1 LILEIGEQ
9 LPGEAMSETTRR
21 KALAGMVL
29 TPLLASCDAKAP
41 VNVAAI
47 NGLIDTHCH
56 LFNESDLPTVRFLG
70 KVFLHKHD
78 PVSLGEVEN
87 PKFLDGLI
95 WLFARVFAGKG
106 PDAAKEIRVLTRTL
120 TAADGRAG
128 AEDIEAEVDR
138 DLAEYLTTP
147 IDTTRTQEQQEG
159 EILVRQAIM
168 AEGGM
173 EGPRTQTVLSRAEAE
188 PVAAA
193 AVRSLAKIGVY
204 LRWFRDFRR
213 YRHQLTD
220 RLADMHAK
228 QGFKPLLMTP
238 AMIDYSR
245 WLRETPRSPLADQV
259 AVFSE
264 IAKRPGPAV
273 HGYVAYDP
281 LHQIFAEMKIRPD
294 DMSNRDWAIE
304 QRETPLDIVKRA
316 VLESGF
322 LGVKLYPPM
331 GFRAARNGDG
341 AMVFPDPV
349 KKNLKLSSLEL
360 GRKLDAALNQLYDF
374 CVAHDVPIM
383 AHGGEGNEAGP
394 DFGKR
399 ADPSFWMD
407 VLKARPKLRVSLAH
421 FGGFEYKAA
430 DPASG
435 QPPPLNAT
443 WEGVI
448 ASFVKANP
456 DRPLYADLAYY
467 SSVMNV
473 TPAVRQTLA
482 GYINSY
488 MKSDPRMEHIVF
500 GTDWIMLGNLPK
512 VDTYDSQIRD
522 FLKKDCGL
530 NDKQMANVMWRN
542 AVRFL
547 GLGAGAA
554 SRKRLETFYA
564 KHGVDAARLKAF
576 DA

>member
-1 LILEIGEQ
+1 
-9 LPGEAMSETTRR
+9 MNETTRR
-21 KALAGMVL
+21 EMLAMAVL
-29 TPLLASCDAKAP
+29 APLLAGCDPKAP
-41 VNVAAI
+41 LSAAKI

-78 PVSLGEVEN
+78 PVSLLGVED

-106 PDAAKEIRVLTRTL
+106 PSAAKEFRLLTKTL
-120 TAADGRAG
+120 TAQDGRAG
-128 AEDIEAEVDR
+128 AEDIDAEVDQ
-138 DLAEYLTTP
+138 DLADYLATP
-147 IDTTRTQEQQEG
+147 PDTQSPPEQRANEN
-159 EILVRQAIM
+159 LVRQAIM
-168 AEGGM
+168 AEGGIQ
-173 EGPRTQTVLSRAEAE
+173 GPHTRTVLSRAEAG

-193 AVRSLAKIGVY
+193 AMRSLSSIGVY

-220 RLADMHAK
+220 RLAGMHAK
-228 QGFKPLLMTP
+228 QGFKTLLMTP

-281 LHQIFAEMKIRPD
+281 LHQVFAEMKIRPEG
-294 DMSNRDWAIE
+294 MSDRDWAIE
-304 QRETPLDIVKRA
+304 QRETPLDIVERA
-316 VLESGF
+316 VLEGGF

-341 AMVFPDPV
+341 KMTFPDPV

-360 GRKLDAALNQLYDF
+360 GRKLDAALNQLYRF
-374 CVAHDVPIM
+374 CVLHDVPIM

-394 DFGKR
+394 QFGRR
-399 ADPSFWMD
+399 ADPSFWVD
-407 VLKARPKLRVSLAH
+407 VLKAWPKLRVSLAH
-421 FGGFEYKAA
+421 FGGFQYKAA
-430 DPASG
+430 DPASS

-456 DRPLYADLAYY
+456 DRPLFADLAYY

-473 TPAVRQTLA
+473 APDVRKTFAKHIQ
-482 GYINSY
+482 SY
-488 MKSDPRMEHIVF
+488 RLSDPPMEHIVF

-512 VDTYDSQIRD
+512 VETYDTQIRD
-522 FLKKDCGL
+522 FLEKDCGVTGEAL
-530 NDKQMANVMWRN
+530 DNVMWRN

-547 GLGAGAA
+547 GLNPGAA
-554 SRKRLETFYA
+554 SRTRLEAFYA

-576 DA
+576 DV

>member
-1 LILEIGEQ
+1 
-9 LPGEAMSETTRR
+9 MNDTTRR
-21 KALAGMVL
+21 QALAGMAL
-29 TPLLASCDAKAP
+29 TSLLAGCDRNGP
-41 VNVAAI
+41 VSAVAV
-47 NGLIDTHCH
+47 NGLIDAHCH

-70 KVFLHKHD
+70 KVFLHQHD
-78 PVSLGEVEN
+78 PVSLREVED

-95 WLFARVFAGKG
+95 WLFARVFAGRG
-106 PDAAKEIRVLTRTL
+106 PDAAKEIRVLTKTL
-120 TAADGRAG
+120 TAQDGRAG
-128 AEDIEAEVDR
+128 AEDIDAEVDR
-138 DLAEYLTTP
+138 DLADYMTTP
-147 IDTTRTQEQQEG
+147 VDETRTPDEIEG
-159 EILVRQAIM
+159 EIKVRQAIM

-193 AVRSLAKIGVY
+193 AMRSLSKIGVY

-220 RLADMHAK
+220 RLAAMDVK

-294 DMSNRDWAIE
+294 DMNDRDWAIE
-304 QRETPLDIVKRA
+304 QRETPLDIVERA
-316 VLESGF
+316 VLEGGF
-322 LGVKLYPPM
+322 VGVKLYPPM
-331 GFRAARNGDG
+331 GFRASRNGDG
-341 AMVFPDPV
+341 AMMFPDSV
-349 KKNLKLSSLEL
+349 KKQLKLSSLAL

-374 CVAHDVPIM
+374 CVARDVPIM

-394 DFGKR
+394 QFGRR

-407 VLKARPKLRVSLAH
+407 VLKARPQLRVSLAH
-421 FGGFEYKAA
+421 FGGFQYKAA

-456 DRPLYADLAYY
+456 DRPLYADLSYY

-473 TPAVRQTLA
+473 SPAVRKTFA
-482 GYINSY
+482 GHIANY
-488 MKSDPRMEHIVF
+488 MKSDPRMRHIVF

-512 VDTYDSQIRD
+512 VDTYAGQIRD
-522 FLKKDCGL
+522 FLRTDCGL
-530 NDKQMANVMWRN
+530 DDEQMANVMWRN

-547 GLGAGAA
+547 GLGAGAQ